1 MSFSISLK
9 QIQETVGSNVVD
21 ILTNV
26 AGIPSEYC
34 DEKHHPCILCG
45 GVDRFRVID
54 METGTCFCNQ
64 CFNSRNG
71 DYVTAVMHFRNVTFR
86 QALILIADHLGIR
99 NDSAKNWKQKPVP
112 ISSKVPKVP
121 KSSASISRT
130 IRPLY
135 KEDGSPLGMKME
147 CVSKTKSWTMLFHW
161 NGFTFQ
167 LRPEDIP
174 QKSSIKKH
182 TIYEYT
188 DGFGDPHHLVY
199 RMDMSNGR
207 KIPMQFYWDG
217 NAYVSGHG
225 DLEIIPYNAP
235 AVKERERVFF
245 VEGEKCA
252 AALQWDLAQD
262 PPEGEMPA
270 VTCINCGCGAFQDEY
285 CAWFHGKDLLIFPDN
300 DEPGRKF
307 ARELVEKLTPACKR
321 VRVYKWPDGT
331 PEKWDIA
338 DEIMKRRA
346 EAKPG

>member
-1 MSFSISLK
+1 MSFSVSLR

-54 METGTCFCNQ
+54 MESGTCFCNQ
-64 CFNSRNG
+64 CFNHKNG
-71 DYVTAVMHFRNVTFR
+71 DYINAVMHFRGVTFR
-86 QALILIADHLGIR
+86 QALLLIADHLGFRSGKVQPPPVVQKPAKRSKKSKFTSSITR
-99 NDSAKNWKQKPVP
+99 VIVPMYREDGTRLAMKINCSTETKNWF
-112 ISSKVPKVP
+112 
-121 KSSASISRT
+121 
-130 IRPLY
+130 
-135 KEDGSPLGMKME
+135 
-147 CVSKTKSWTMLFHW
+147 MLFHW
-161 NGFTFQ
+161 NGFTYQ
-167 LRPEDIP
+167 PNPADLSP
-174 QKSSIKKH
+174 SSHVKKH
-182 TIYEYT
+182 TIYEYL
-188 DGFGDPHHLVY
+188 DGDGNPHHLVY
-199 RMDMSNGR
+199 RMDLKEGR
-207 KIPMQFYWDG
+207 KIPMQFHWDG
-217 NAYVSGHG
+217 NAYVSGKG
-225 DLEIIPYNAP
+225 DLETIPYNAP
-235 AVKERERVFF
+235 ELRRAERVFF

-252 AALQWDLAQD
+252 AALQWDLAQN
-262 PPEGEMPA
+262 PPDGEMPA

-307 ARELVEKLTPACKR
+307 ARELVEKLTPVCKR

>member
-1 MSFSISLK
+1 MSFSVSLRE
-9 QIQETVGSNVVD
+9 IQETVGSNVVD

-64 CFNSRNG
+64 CFNHKNG
-71 DYVTAVMHFRNVTFR
+71 DYINAVMHFRGVTFR
-86 QALILIADHLGIR
+86 EALILIADHLGFR
-99 NDSAKNWKQKPVP
+99 SGRVSPPPVVQKSAKRAKNKFTSSITRVIVPVY
-112 ISSKVPKVP
+112 
-121 KSSASISRT
+121 R
-130 IRPLY
+130 
-135 KEDGSPLGMKME
+135 EDGTRLGMKIN
-147 CVSKTKSWTMLFHW
+147 CSNGTKSWFMLFHW
-161 NGFTFQ
+161 NGFTYQ
-167 LRPEDIP
+167 PNPAYLSP
-174 QKSSIKKH
+174 SSHVKKH
-182 TIYEYT
+182 TIYEYL
-188 DGFGDPHHLVY
+188 DGDGKPHHLVY
-199 RMDMSNGR
+199 RMDLKEGR
-207 KIPMQFYWDG
+207 KIPMQFHWDG
-217 NAYVSGHG
+217 TAYVSGKG
-225 DLEIIPYNAP
+225 ELETIPYNAP
-235 AVKERERVFF
+235 ELRRSERVFF

-252 AALQWDLAQD
+252 AALQWDLAQN

-307 ARELVEKLTPACKR
+307 ARELVEKLSPVCKR
-321 VRVYKWPDGT
+321 IRVYKWPDGT

-338 DEIMKRRA
+338 DEIMKRHA